1 LKINSGGRTLA
12 LYPKQRKEIDM
23 ASYIM
28 LNQITRL
35 GVHKIKDSPKRAEA
49 AIALGKKMGVKVT
62 DVFWTLGGYD
72 TVCIAEAPNDETM
85 AAFAV
90 SLGRRGFIKTLTMR
104 AFRANEVR
112 GILRRLA

>member
-1 LKINSGGRTLA
+1 
-12 LYPKQRKEIDM
+12 M

-28 LNQITRL
+28 LNQMTRQ
-35 GVHKIKDSPKRAEA
+35 GVNEINDSPKRAEA
-49 AIALGKKMGVKVT
+49 AIALGKKMGVKLT
-62 DVFWTLGGYD
+62 DIFWTLGGYD

-90 SLGRRGFIKTLTMR
+90 SLCRRGYIKTQTLR

-112 GILRRLA
+112 KILRNLA

>member
-1 LKINSGGRTLA
+1 
-12 LYPKQRKEIDM
+12 M

-28 LNQITRL
+28 LNQMTRQ
-35 GVHKIKDSPKRAEA
+35 GVQEVKDSPKRAEA
-49 AIALGKKMGVKVT
+49 AIALGKKMGVKLT
-62 DVFWTLGGYD
+62 DIFWTLGGYD

-90 SLGRRGFIKTLTMR
+90 SLCRRGYIKTQTLR

-112 GILRRLA
+112 KILRNLA